1 MFSSFFVEARSK
13 KHLIVTFLALLEW
26 YGCAKSGS
34 IRKKPSKT
42 FKLPNGRKK
51 PEFMELVEIQ
61 AIMEAIIYVA
71 DDPVRWEQFKDVFPE
86 ENPETLKQALAGMVE
101 AFNARPGGMIIR
113 EVAGGFRMTTR
124 PEHHEQIRAYLKT
137 RPNAKLSMAALETLA
152 VIAYKQPVTL
162 AEILAIRG
170 KKSSTALQT
179 LLERKMVTI
188 VGRKPVVG
196 RPILYGTSK
205 EFLIHFGLKS
215 LSELP
220 TLEEFAQIA
229 SEQL

>member
-1 MFSSFFVEARSK
+1 MQISD
-13 KHLIVTFLALLEW
+13 
-26 YGCAKSGS
+26 
-34 IRKKPSKT
+34 
-42 FKLPNGRKK
+42 
-51 PEFMELVEIQ
+51 MQ

-71 DDPVRWEQFKDVFPE
+71 EEPVRLDQFREVFPE
-86 ENPETLKQALAGMVE
+86 ENKETVEQALMAMIE
-101 AFNARPGGMIIR
+101 AFNARSGGMSIR

-124 PEHHEQIRAYLKT
+124 PEHHEQIRTYLKT

-170 KKSSTALQT
+170 KKSSTALHT
-179 LLERKMVTI
+179 LLEKKMVAI
-188 VGRKPVVG
+188 VGRKQVVG

-205 EFLIHFGLKS
+205 EFLIHFGLNS
-215 LSELP
+215 LKDLP

-229 SEQL
+229 NEQL

>member
-1 MFSSFFVEARSK
+1 
-13 KHLIVTFLALLEW
+13 
-26 YGCAKSGS
+26 
-34 IRKKPSKT
+34 
-42 FKLPNGRKK
+42 
-51 PEFMELVEIQ
+51 MEIIEIQ

-71 DDPVRWEQFKDVFPE
+71 DDPVKLDQFKEIFPE
-86 ENPETLKQALAGMVE
+86 ENRENLEQALNNLVE

-113 EVAGGFRMTTR
+113 EVAGGYRMTTR

-179 LLERKMVTI
+179 LLERKMVAI
-188 VGRKPVVG
+188 LGRKPVVG

-205 EFLIHFGLKS
+205 EFLIHFGLNS
-215 LSELP
+215 LTELP

-229 SEQL
+229 GEQL

>member
-1 MFSSFFVEARSK
+1 
-13 KHLIVTFLALLEW
+13 
-26 YGCAKSGS
+26 
-34 IRKKPSKT
+34 
-42 FKLPNGRKK
+42 
-51 PEFMELVEIQ
+51 MEIIEIQ

-71 DDPVRWEQFKDVFPE
+71 DDPVKLDQFKEIFPE
-86 ENPETLKQALAGMVE
+86 ESRENLEQALNNLVE

-113 EVAGGFRMTTR
+113 EVAGGYRMTTR

-179 LLERKMVTI
+179 LLERKMVAI
-188 VGRKPVVG
+188 LGRKPVVG

-205 EFLIHFGLKS
+205 EFLIHFGLNS
-215 LSELP
+215 LTELP

-229 SEQL
+229 GEQL

>member
-1 MFSSFFVEARSK
+1 M
-13 KHLIVTFLALLEW
+13 
-26 YGCAKSGS
+26 
-34 IRKKPSKT
+34 
-42 FKLPNGRKK
+42 
-51 PEFMELVEIQ
+51 Q

-71 DDPVRWEQFKDVFPE
+71 DDPVKLDQFKEVFSD
-86 ENPETLKQALAGMVE
+86 ETTANIEQALKNLVE
-101 AFNARPGGMIIR
+101 EFNVRPGGMIIR
-113 EVAGGFRMTTR
+113 EVAGGYRMTTR
-124 PEHHEQIRAYLKT
+124 PEYHEQIRTYLKT

-179 LLERKMVTI
+179 LLERKMVAI
-188 VGRKPVVG
+188 LGRKAVVG

-205 EFLIHFGLKS
+205 EFLIHFGLNS
-215 LSELP
+215 LADLP

-229 SEQL
+229 GEQL

>member
-1 MFSSFFVEARSK
+1 
-13 KHLIVTFLALLEW
+13 
-26 YGCAKSGS
+26 
-34 IRKKPSKT
+34 
-42 FKLPNGRKK
+42 
-51 PEFMELVEIQ
+51 METIEMQ
-61 AIMEAIIYVA
+61 AVMEAIIYVA
-71 DDPVRWEQFKDVFPE
+71 DDPVKIEQFKEVFPGE
-86 ENPETLKQALAGMVE
+86 SRETLDQALTAMVE

-113 EVAGGFRMTTR
+113 EVAGGYRMTTR
-124 PEHHEQIRAYLKT
+124 PEYHEEIRAYLKT

-179 LLERKMVTI
+179 LLERKMVAI
-188 VGRKPVVG
+188 LGRKSVVG

-205 EFLIHFGLKS
+205 EFLIHFGLNS
-215 LSELP
+215 LSDLP

-229 SEQL
+229 GEQL

>member
-1 MFSSFFVEARSK
+1 
-13 KHLIVTFLALLEW
+13 
-26 YGCAKSGS
+26 
-34 IRKKPSKT
+34 
-42 FKLPNGRKK
+42 
-51 PEFMELVEIQ
+51 MEIIEMQ

-71 DDPVRWEQFKDVFPE
+71 DDPVKIEQFKDVFPDE
-86 ENPETLKQALAGMVE
+86 SRANIEQALNALME
-101 AFNARPGGMIIR
+101 SFNERPGGMIIR
-113 EVAGGFRMTTR
+113 EVAGGYRMTTR
-124 PEHHEQIRAYLKT
+124 PQYHEEIRAYLKT

-179 LLERKMVTI
+179 LLERKMVAI
-188 VGRKPVVG
+188 LGRKAVVG

-205 EFLIHFGLKS
+205 EFLIHFGLNG
-215 LSELP
+215 LADLP

-229 SEQL
+229 GEQL

>member
-1 MFSSFFVEARSK
+1 
-13 KHLIVTFLALLEW
+13 
-26 YGCAKSGS
+26 
-34 IRKKPSKT
+34 
-42 FKLPNGRKK
+42 
-51 PEFMELVEIQ
+51 MELIEIQ

-71 DDPVRWEQFKDVFPE
+71 DDPVKLDQFKEIFPE
-86 ENPETLKQALAGMVE
+86 ESRENLEQALNNLVE
-101 AFNARPGGMIIR
+101 AFNVRPGGMIIR
-113 EVAGGFRMTTR
+113 EVAGGYRMTTR

-179 LLERKMVTI
+179 LLERKMVAI
-188 VGRKPVVG
+188 LGRKPVVG

-205 EFLIHFGLKS
+205 EFLIHFGLNS
-215 LSELP
+215 LTELP

-229 SEQL
+229 GEQL

>member
-1 MFSSFFVEARSK
+1 
-13 KHLIVTFLALLEW
+13 
-26 YGCAKSGS
+26 
-34 IRKKPSKT
+34 
-42 FKLPNGRKK
+42 
-51 PEFMELVEIQ
+51 MELIEMQ
-61 AIMEAIIYVA
+61 AVMEAIIYVA
-71 DDPVRWEQFKDVFPE
+71 DDPVRWEQFKEVFPE
-86 ENPETLKQALAGMVE
+86 ESSENIKQALIAMVE
-101 AFNARPGGMIIR
+101 TFNGRPGGMIIR
-113 EVAGGFRMTTR
+113 EVAGGYRMTTR

-179 LLERKMVTI
+179 LLERKMVAI

-229 SEQL
+229 GEQL

>member
-1 MFSSFFVEARSK
+1 
-13 KHLIVTFLALLEW
+13 
-26 YGCAKSGS
+26 
-34 IRKKPSKT
+34 
-42 FKLPNGRKK
+42 
-51 PEFMELVEIQ
+51 MELIDIQ
-61 AIMEAIIYVA
+61 SIMEAIIYVA
-71 DDPVRWEQFKDVFPE
+71 DEPVRWEQFKEVFPE
-86 ENPETLKQALAGMVE
+86 ESSEVLKQAAKDMVE

-113 EVAGGFRMTTR
+113 EVAGGYRMTTR

-162 AEILAIRG
+162 AEVLAIRG

-179 LLERKMVTI
+179 LLEKKMVAI

-205 EFLIHFGLKS
+205 EFLIHFGLKN
-215 LSELP
+215 LNELP

>member
-1 MFSSFFVEARSK
+1 
-13 KHLIVTFLALLEW
+13 
-26 YGCAKSGS
+26 
-34 IRKKPSKT
+34 
-42 FKLPNGRKK
+42 
-51 PEFMELVEIQ
+51 MEIIELQ

-71 DDPVRWEQFKDVFPE
+71 DDPVKIEQFKDVFPDE
-86 ENPETLKQALAGMVE
+86 SRATIEQALNALME

-113 EVAGGFRMTTR
+113 EVAGGYRMTTR
-124 PEHHEQIRAYLKT
+124 PEYHEEIRAYLKT

-179 LLERKMVTI
+179 LLERKMVAI
-188 VGRKPVVG
+188 LGRKAVVG

-205 EFLIHFGLKS
+205 EFLIHFGLNG
-215 LSELP
+215 LSDLP

-229 SEQL
+229 GEQL